1 MSIKIEAS
9 QRLKA
14 AEEAKKMFTFV
25 LEDAD
30 GTREVTVDAKDR
42 IGAWIGLGLGNKDDF
57 STVKSAT
64 LKE

>member
-1 MSIKIEAS
+1 MVKIEAS

-14 AEEAKKMFTFV
+14 AEEGKKTFTFIV
-25 LEDAD
+25 EDD
-30 GTREVTVDAKDR
+30 KGTREVTVDAKDTT
-42 IGAWIGLGLGNKDDF
+42 GAWIGLGLGNKDDF